1 MVNEAT
7 AKARRSE
14 ALYRSSNAGISRR
27 WLCDKVAE
35 LEHELE
41 QLREQERDAEHEES
55 VARDRVRKVE
65 RENAKLREE
74 LEAVGTAAYLY
85 GRDDL
90 KADNAKLREL
100 NEAMW
105 LIIRCAASHTSA
117 EDGLPIIHEDDLAM
131 LRSMRREL
139 GIEVPDAGDA

>member
-41 QLREQERDAEHEES
+41 QLRKQERDAEHEES
-55 VARDRVRKVE
+55 VAWDRVRKVE
-65 RENAKLREE
+65 RENAE
-74 LEAVGTAAYLY
+74 
-85 GRDDL
+85 
-90 KADNAKLREL
+90 LREL
-100 NEAMW
+100 LLDVWNDALEFDGFWNYVYDDGKIYNED
-105 LIIRCAASHTSA
+105 
-117 EDGLPIIHEDDLAM
+117 ELPHYRERM
-131 LRSMRREL
+131 REL
-139 GIEVPDAGDA
+139 GIEVPQ